1 MQHTNTSSM
10 SSGSTTCLFYRDLRA
25 RQLTTRSLHDIS
37 NRFERTRKAF
47 RDHLWFT
54 LTRTKSD
61 ENARNQECCKRCFTR
76 TRSRRPDTQS
86 SATLVAER
94 SAHSLHIRSATFR
107 VKNLSRIS
115 GYFSYGLN

>member
-1 MQHTNTSSM
+1 VQHTNTSSM

-37 NRFERTRKAF
+37 NWFERARKAF

-61 ENARNQECCKRCFTR
+61 ENARNRECCGGRE
-76 TRSRRPDTQS
+76 
-86 SATLVAER
+86 L
-94 SAHSLHIRSATFR
+94 
-107 VKNLSRIS
+107 
-115 GYFSYGLN
+115 